1 MVPGRLAN
9 ASPPRTSPTAAP
21 DDARRRG
28 SPSPLHPAGAEAM
41 RAALAAAALAV
52 AAEAKKQIE
61 LPKTCDEYDAS
72 HVIAF
77 GAGCVFTLFVVA
89 RRRREQC
96 CAEKRWYDIAARRRG
111 AADDGTISYAR
122 RRAISYARRRGAV
135 DENMLPRRA

>member
-1 MVPGRLAN
+1 
-9 ASPPRTSPTAAP
+9 
-21 DDARRRG
+21 
-28 SPSPLHPAGAEAM
+28 M

-96 CAEKRWYDIAARRRG
+96 CAEKRWHDIAARRRG

-122 RRAISYARRRGAV
+122 RRGAF
-135 DENMLPRRA
+135 DANMLPRRAPRGPPAQVGCYNFSLLDKSDPFLFDGELGEAEKTAQALRAKKQC